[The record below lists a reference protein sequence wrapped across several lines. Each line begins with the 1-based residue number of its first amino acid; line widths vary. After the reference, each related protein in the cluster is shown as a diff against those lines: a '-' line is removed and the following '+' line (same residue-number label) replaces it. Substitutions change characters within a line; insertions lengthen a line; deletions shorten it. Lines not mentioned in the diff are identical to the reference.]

1 MRATNACC
9 PTCRQATKISI
20 SAFAEIQPIT
30 KLTEIMKQ
38 ENKETTAVD
47 VQPYI
52 DALMHTFSPA
62 ATPEEATHFFTTA
75 EVMAGMQQINS
86 SLAVSA
92 EQVAHALTRAG
103 FRLCN
108 RPGSQGI
115 SFRWMFREKVS
126 QPQDVRAK

>member
-1 MRATNACC
+1 MPTTSACC
-9 PTCRQATKISI
+9 PTCQRATKISI

-38 ENKETTAVD
+38 ENQETTAVE

-52 DALMHTFSPA
+52 DALMQ
-62 ATPEEATHFFTTA
+62 
-75 EVMAGMQQINS
+75 VMAGMQQINP

-92 EQVAHALTRAG
+92 EQVAHALARAG

-115 SFRWMFREKVS
+115 SFRWMFKEKV
-126 QPQDVRAK
+126 